1 MRYEEDSVI
10 PFRTNA
16 NAYCDVPT
24 STILYMLDR
33 LTSKIGQTKAQ
44 STKAKPNLAIDETM
58 G

>member
-44 STKAKPNLAIDETM
+44 SE